1 MYALHSDDCDH
12 AEIWW
17 GSGRVGRV
25 LISGNPRYSYAYARR
40 ISRDYW
46 RLAEVIASYPHL
58 GTLKRA
64 GKRWVLRNK
73 TGRVVIYAS
82 GPSAIEAA
90 LAYLTFGR
98 ECTTVRARA

>member
-1 MYALHSDDCDH
+1 MYALDSGTCDH

-17 GSGRVGRV
+17 EWGRVGRV

-46 RLAEVIASYPHL
+46 RLAEITADFPHL

-64 GKRWVLRNK
+64 GKRWVLRNR
-73 TGRVVIYAS
+73 TGRIVIYMS
-82 GPSAIEAA
+82 GPDAVEAA

-98 ECTTVRARA
+98 DCTTGPP